1 VEKRKGKIIEE
12 GGGRGEDGT
21 VKGVVGREE
30 GDKEGQGE
38 GKVVEGGVGE
48 GRVVEVG

>member
-30 GDKEGQGE
+30 
-38 GKVVEGGVGE
+38 V
-48 GRVVEVG
+48 